1 MTLML
6 PPSTAA
12 VTDEVAVT
20 TAAPVT
26 GEVIIS
32 TAAGEAPGRD
42 KDDSDATT
50 PVATETAA
58 GTTTIDAPVEPTTA
72 ITTPQP
78 VSTAAVTDEIVATT
92 AAPVTG
98 EVTITTAAGE
108 APGRDKDDSDATTLV
123 ATETAAGTTT
133 IDAPVEPTTI
143 MTSPQPVSTPA
154 ETDEVAVTTAAPV
167 TGEVTITTAAG
178 EAPGRDKDDSDATTP
193 VATET
198 AAVTT
203 TIDAPVEPTTPTS
216 PLPVSTAAVT
226 DEVVATTVET
236 TASETTL
243 SPIV

>member
-1 MTLML
+1 M
-6 PPSTAA
+6 
-12 VTDEVAVT
+12 
-20 TAAPVT
+20 
-26 GEVIIS
+26 S

-108 APGRDKDDSDATTLV
+108 APGRDKDDSDATN
-123 ATETAAGTTT
+123 
-133 IDAPVEPTTI
+133 
-143 MTSPQPVSTPA
+143 
-154 ETDEVAVTTAAPV
+154 
-167 TGEVTITTAAG
+167 
-178 EAPGRDKDDSDATTP
+178 P